1 MSKKTND
8 PIDTM
13 LEPQK
18 TAADIEKWIKNNA
31 KTVAIALVA
40 VIAIPLGYMGYKK
53 FILEPKE
60 NEAYAAMFYAEQY
73 FSQEDFTLA
82 LNGNNEFSG
91 FLTIIDEYGGTKAAN
106 LANYYAGICCLKL
119 GRFEDAIKHLEDF
132 SSDDILVSSVAA
144 GALGDAYRELGNS
157 EKAVKNYEK
166 AANKYPNN
174 FTSPIFLKKAGMTY
188 EEDLAKPDKALA
200 CYEKIEKLYPM
211 SREGQEIIKYI
222 SRTKAMMTE

>member
-13 LEPQK
+13 LEPKK
-18 TAADIEKWIKNNA
+18 TAADIEKWIKDNA
-31 KTVAIALVA
+31 KTVAIALVV

-73 FSQEDFTLA
+73 FNQENFTLA
-82 LNGNNEFSG
+82 LNGDSEFSG
-91 FLTIIDEYGGTKAAN
+91 FLTIIDEYGGTKAGN
-106 LANYYAGICCLKL
+106 LANYYAGICYLKL
-119 GRFEDAIKHLEDF
+119 GQFEDAINHLEDF

-144 GALGDAYRELGNS
+144 GALGDAYRELGDS

-188 EEDLAKPDKALA
+188 EDDLAKPDKALA
-200 CYEKIEKLYPM
+200 CYEKIEKQYPM